1 MKGIFSSHP
10 HAPNEVDSEP
20 VRVRYVHAGSMVWT
34 TFFQQHND
42 QHNTIVV
49 PPGITTDIKYL
60 TTDQEE
66 IFHKVISTFPH
77 ISVRQLKT
85 LCNLTIDLMLFK
97 LYRNLIQ

>member
-20 VRVRYVHAGSMVWT
+20 VRVRYVHAGSLVWT

-49 PPGITTDIKYL
+49 PPGITTDVKYL

-66 IFHKVISTFPH
+66 MFHKVIRTFSH
-77 ISVRQLKT
+77 FLSLKFHSISPL
-85 LCNLTIDLMLFK
+85 ISYSI
-97 LYRNLIQ
+97 LYRNLIR

>member
-20 VRVRYVHAGSMVWT
+20 VRVRYVHAGALVWT

-49 PPGITTDIKYL
+49 PPGITTDVKYL

-66 IFHKVISTFPH
+66 MFHKVFTPLSPPTSF
-77 ISVRQLKT
+77 L
-85 LCNLTIDLMLFK
+85 
-97 LYRNLIQ
+97 